1 MQVKFALSRG
11 VTHATFD
18 ANKGPL
24 LSWLASLIAVPVSQL
39 QLVIFT
45 NVTTPEEVLLALQSH
60 DSMESLALADNV
72 PIELLVSLLSP
83 ANNLTTRAA
92 LVDKLNGAAAKASSQ
107 GQSYSEPFTVVAAHE
122 AGTSAAGAN
131 MGADTVEGPKDT
143 VGSPGMNYATTLAGT
158 TEGTPAGTS
167 AGTPPSTPAGT
178 PAGLAN
184 APGAVG
190 SNPSAAM
197 IVGIVA
203 GVAIGL
209 TLLVGVAIAAKRS
222 RHRAERESR
231 TRSLL
236 EGALREATISRK

>member
-1 MQVKFALSRG
+1 M
-11 VTHATFD
+11 
-18 ANKGPL
+18 
-24 LSWLASLIAVPVSQL
+24 
-39 QLVIFT
+39 
-45 NVTTPEEVLLALQSH
+45 LQSR

-131 MGADTVEGPKDT
+131 MWDVEGPKDT
-143 VGSPGMNYATTLAGT
+143 VGSPGMNYATLAGT
-158 TEGTPAGTS
+158 AEGTSAGTS
-167 AGTPPSTPAGT
+167 AGTPPSTSAGT
-178 PAGLAN
+178 PAGPAN
-184 APGAVG
+184 GPGAVG
-190 SNPSAAM
+190 SNSSAAM

-203 GVAIGL
+203 GVAVGL

-222 RHRAERESR
+222 RHRAERESL

-236 EGALREATISRK
+236 EGALREATTSQK

>member
-45 NVTTPEEVLLALQSH
+45 NVPEEALQSH

-131 MGADTVEGPKDT
+131 MWDVEGPKDT
-143 VGSPGMNYATTLAGT
+143 VGSPGMNYATLAGT
-158 TEGTPAGTS
+158 AEGTS
-167 AGTPPSTPAGT
+167 AGTPPSTSAGT
-178 PAGLAN
+178 PAGPAN

-190 SNPSAAM
+190 SNSSAAM

-203 GVAIGL
+203 GVAVGL
-209 TLLVGVAIAAKRS
+209 TLLVGVAIVAKRS
-222 RHRAERESR
+222 RHRAERESL

-236 EGALREATISRK
+236 EGALREATTSQK

>member
-45 NVTTPEEVLLALQSH
+45 NVTTQEEVLLALQSH

-72 PIELLVSLLSP
+72 PIERLVSLLSP

-131 MGADTVEGPKDT
+131 MWAVEGPKDT
-143 VGSPGMNYATTLAGT
+143 VGSPGMNYALAGT

-203 GVAIGL
+203 GVAVGL

-222 RHRAERESR
+222 RRRAERESR

-236 EGALREATISRK
+236 EGALREATISRR

>member
-45 NVTTPEEVLLALQSH
+45 NVPEEALQSH

-131 MGADTVEGPKDT
+131 MWDVEGPKDT
-143 VGSPGMNYATTLAGT
+143 VGSPGMNYATLAGT
-158 TEGTPAGTS
+158 AEGTS
-167 AGTPPSTPAGT
+167 AGTPAG
-178 PAGLAN
+178 PAN

-190 SNPSAAM
+190 SNSSAAM

-203 GVAIGL
+203 GVAVGL
-209 TLLVGVAIAAKRS
+209 TLLVGVAIVAKRS
-222 RHRAERESR
+222 RHRAERESL

-236 EGALREATISRK
+236 EGALREATTSQK